1 MHFTDIILIAEI
13 NEGDNLLEPIE
24 EAKLAVEAASDK
36 LASDI
41 VLLDTRNICGF
52 ADYFVICTAESSKQI
67 QAVGEEIESRLKKAG
82 ANILHS
88 EGGMS
93 SGWVLLDYGAVIIH
107 IFSPEERQLYSLD
120 KLWEQANMVVH
131 IQ

>member
-1 MHFTDIILIAEI
+1 VVG
-13 NEGDNLLEPIE
+13 NKNLEEYQLEPIE
-24 EAKLAVEAASDK
+24 EARLAVEAASDK

-67 QAVGEEIESRLKKAG
+67 QAIGEEIEAKLKKAG
-82 ANILHS
+82 GKILHS

-93 SGWVLLDYGAVIIH
+93 SGWVLLDYGAVVIH